1 MIQKAECKQ
10 RDVSKYYANIFLTT
24 ILVLIIYIITK
35 RYIDQ
40 ESFIY
45 SWDYVGY
52 QKSTDILIDEFGK
65 SFLSGILEFIN
76 ALFSDYSKLFCIPIL
91 PFYLA
96 FGESRFSFILSL
108 ALVYVTSFSLIMG
121 VVFSNIVKNN
131 RWGAFW
137 IAAFITLFTPAV
149 WVSVLRGYPD
159 IGGATIFM
167 LGILLYWKDSSLKQ
181 RNLPLKIAALMSIL
195 VLFRRHFAY
204 AFRSFLI
211 TIFLQNIINIRIKK
225 IAEKNK
231 GKIDI
236 SSIKRLSLV
245 LILFLVFSIHLPIK
259 TFYFNYRELYSSYE
273 ESITTNIGYYGS
285 SFGPIFI
292 LLAVTG
298 FTTGLVH
305 TKFDQKKLEFLGL
318 LGLVSILQWLVSSKQ
333 IGVHYASHFL
343 PFIILGISTLIW
355 STDKIL
361 MRLGNKFKSYALAI
375 ATALQVFLLLLNFN
389 IGIANTSLNIKS
401 LQPLFARQEAPL
413 TRSDYPEVVH
423 FIKYLKDNL
432 NAEDSIYVAASS
444 YGVLNKSI
452 VEEGEKSLYK
462 EQKLNIIRTSDID
475 SRDFYPLNGLLNA
488 HYVVVTDPIQYHI
501 NSEQQKVIT
510 VIGNLFKDKQLI
522 ANDFEKVPEQFSF
535 QDGVTGYLYKRIK
548 PTSTETILSTL
559 HFMEQKINRK
569 LGRETYWLALDSGQG
584 TVIER
589 DALFKTIHISPLSIK
604 SKYPVSLLYFG
615 ELYPITKVNGKIN
628 IMSRC
633 SQTSPILLHSTTLS
647 TERKAI
653 EEKTIT
659 YIPKNQT
666 PFEFSLDGQNAKF
679 LELKLEFQNSKTAS
693 DACMIALNHV
703 VVSNQK

>member
-1 MIQKAECKQ
+1 MIKKAENKQ
-10 RDVSKYYANIFLTT
+10 RDTSKYYANIFLTT
-24 ILVLIIYIITK
+24 TLILIIYIITRK
-35 RYIDQ
+35 YIDQ
-40 ESFIY
+40 ENFIY
-45 SWDYVGY
+45 SWDYIGY
-52 QKSTDILIDEFGK
+52 QKSTDILIDEFK
-65 SFLSGILEFIN
+65 KFFLSGILEFFN
-76 ALFSDYSKLFCIPIL
+76 ELFADYSKLFCIPIL

-96 FGESRFSFILSL
+96 FGKSRFSFILSL
-108 ALVYVTSFSLIMG
+108 ALVYITSFSLIMG
-121 VVFSNIVKNN
+121 VVFSSVVKNN

-137 IAAFITLFTPAV
+137 LAAFITLITPSA
-149 WVSVLRGYPD
+149 WISVLRGYPD

-181 RNLPLKIAALMSIL
+181 KNLPLKIAILMSIL
-195 VLFRRHFAY
+195 VIFRRHFAY
-204 AFRSFLI
+204 AFRSLII
-211 TIFLQNIINIRIKK
+211 TIFLQNIIKLGLKK
-225 IAEKNK
+225 ITRINK
-231 GKIDI
+231 EKIDT

-245 LILFLVFSIHLPIK
+245 LILFLAFSIHLPIK

-273 ESITTNIGYYGS
+273 ESIATNVRYYGL

-292 LLAVTG
+292 FLAAAG
-298 FTTGLVH
+298 FTIGLTY
-305 TKFDQKKLEFLGL
+305 TKFDKNKLGFLGL
-318 LGLVSILQWLVSSKQ
+318 LGLISVLQWLVSSKQ
-333 IGVHYASHFL
+333 LGVHYASHFL

-361 MRLGNKFKSYALAI
+361 MRLGNRFKAYSVAI
-375 ATALQVFLLLLNFN
+375 TIALQAFLLLLNFN

-413 TRSDYPEVVH
+413 IRSDYSELVR
-423 FIKYLKDNL
+423 FIKYIKDNL
-432 NAEDSIYVAASS
+432 NTEDSIYVAASS
-444 YGVLNKSI
+444 YGILNKSI
-452 VEEGEKSLYK
+452 LEEGEKSLYK

-501 NSEQQKVIT
+501 NPNQQKVIT
-510 VIGNLFKDKQLI
+510 IIGNLFKDKQLI
-522 ANDFEKVPEQFSF
+522 AADFEKVSEQFLF

-559 HFMEQKINRK
+559 HFMEQRINRK
-569 LGRETYWLALDSGQG
+569 LGRETYWLTLESGQE

-589 DALFKTIHISPLSIK
+589 DALFKTIHISPLSVK
-604 SKYPVSLLYFG
+604 STSPVSLLYFG

-633 SQTSPILLHSTTLS
+633 SQTSPILLHSKTLN
-647 TERKAI
+647 TERKTI

-679 LELKLEFQNSKTAS
+679 LELTLEFQNSKIPSNT
-693 DACMIALNHV
+693 CMIALNHV
-703 VVSNQK
+703 VVSRKK